1 MGQFIRNL
9 SLRRKIQAIVYL
21 CIFLLSAAALI
32 SIRLIASS
40 YDTMLYRTTASSLST
55 SSAQMHNCLTNLN
68 TMANLILADST
79 IQRNLGIMKEP
90 DYPQQINVAYKT
102 VYTALTEYYFTFRK
116 DHINYMSIYQDSFSL
131 HTHMPSSRVHLPK
144 EVEEDLLQR
153 AYDAQG
159 ATIWI
164 TDYSQERGLFLAKS
178 IRRTENLQLDCIGI
192 LLVNVD
198 LEGLVAEATSPGFLQ
213 QESSYLLYDDEN
225 LIYSSP
231 SIPQETADHYAELFG
246 SSYGPISFSGKDFF
260 YVKSRMQNTGW
271 KYVCII
277 PYDNIMASIYTS
289 IKLCLGILLASVVLA
304 TVLSSALID
313 SITRHFENLLV
324 KIRNFGDGNQEPL
337 PMDYNY
343 ENRSDELGILH
354 RQFDHMVKEV
364 NQLIRTNY
372 LNEILIK
379 EAQFKALENQ
389 MNPHFLYNTLESINW
404 RAKVIGA
411 KDISAMAES
420 LGTLLRISLDQKS
433 KQVPLRRELELVQ
446 SYMTIQKY
454 RYEDRLNYQVSIPE
468 NLMECYVLKLT
479 LQPLVENA
487 IRYGLEENTD
497 SCLIQITAEAD
508 AERNALLL
516 YIKNNGSSFEED
528 LLEKLKNHQVEP
540 HGFGIGLLNIQNRMQ
555 LTFGES
561 YGLEVYNED
570 DLAVA
575 RLTYPLT
582 EYSKGESNA
591 ETNHC

>member
-1 MGQFIRNL
+1 
-9 SLRRKIQAIVYL
+9 
-21 CIFLLSAAALI
+21 
-32 SIRLIASS
+32 
-40 YDTMLYRTTASSLST
+40 
-55 SSAQMHNCLTNLN
+55 
-68 TMANLILADST
+68 
-79 IQRNLGIMKEP
+79 
-90 DYPQQINVAYKT
+90 
-102 VYTALTEYYFTFRK
+102 
-116 DHINYMSIYQDSFSL
+116 
-131 HTHMPSSRVHLPK
+131 
-144 EVEEDLLQR
+144 
-153 AYDAQG
+153 
-159 ATIWI
+159 
-164 TDYSQERGLFLAKS
+164 
-178 IRRTENLQLDCIGI
+178 
-192 LLVNVD
+192 
-198 LEGLVAEATSPGFLQ
+198 
-213 QESSYLLYDDEN
+213 
-225 LIYSSP
+225 
-231 SIPQETADHYAELFG
+231 
-246 SSYGPISFSGKDFF
+246 
-260 YVKSRMQNTGW
+260 MQNTGW

>member
-1 MGQFIRNL
+1 
-9 SLRRKIQAIVYL
+9 
-21 CIFLLSAAALI
+21 
-32 SIRLIASS
+32 
-40 YDTMLYRTTASSLST
+40 
-55 SSAQMHNCLTNLN
+55 
-68 TMANLILADST
+68 
-79 IQRNLGIMKEP
+79 
-90 DYPQQINVAYKT
+90 
-102 VYTALTEYYFTFRK
+102 
-116 DHINYMSIYQDSFSL
+116 MSIYQGSFSL
-131 HTHMPSSRVHLPK
+131 HTYMPSSRVHLPK
-144 EVEEDLLQR
+144 EVEEDLIQR

-164 TDYSQERGLFLAKS
+164 TDYSQEQGLFLVKS
-178 IRRTENLQLDCIGI
+178 IRRTENLQLDSIGI

-198 LEGLVAEATSPGFLQ
+198 LDGLVTEATSPGFLQ
-213 QESSYLLYDDEN
+213 QESSYLLYDDKN

-231 SIPQETADHYAELFG
+231 SIPQETADHYADLFD
-246 SSYGPISFSGKDFF
+246 SSYGPVSFSGKDFF
-260 YVKSRMQNTGW
+260 YVKSRMENTGW

-277 PYDNIMASIYTS
+277 PYNTIMASIYAS
-289 IKLCLGILLASVVLA
+289 IRICLGILLASVVLA

-324 KIRNFGDGNQEPL
+324 KIKNFGDGNQAPL
-337 PMDYNY
+337 PMDYDY

-354 RQFDHMVKEV
+354 RQFDHMVEEV

-420 LGTLLRISLDQKS
+420 LGILLRISLDQKS
-433 KQVPLRRELELVQ
+433 KQVPLSRELELVQ

-454 RYEDRLNYQVSIPE
+454 RYEERLNYQAAVPE
-468 NLMECYVLKLT
+468 SLMGCYVLKLT

-497 SCLIQITAEAD
+497 SCLIQITAETD
-508 AERNALLL
+508 PERNALLL
-516 YIKNNGSSFEED
+516 YIKNNGSSFEEN

-575 RLTYPLT
+575 CLTYPLT